1 MIDHHVVGTCD
12 DPGVLLTDGRAFDAE
27 LVRRSRRLDLVMLHL
42 PMENL
47 SALPIGDS
55 DSLRVG
61 ELVFA
66 VGHVWGWVGV
76 ATSGIVSGLGE
87 VGGFGGGRRFVQTDA
102 YLAPGNSGGPLVDVQ
117 GQVIGVNAM
126 IFGDLALA
134 VPINAVRAWA
144 ANLHPERCLT

>member
-1 MIDHHVVGTCD
+1 MIGHHLVGTCD
-12 DPGVLLTDGRAFDAE
+12 DPMVLLTDGRAFDAE

-61 ELVFA
+61 T
-66 VGHVWGWVGV
+66 GWGGYL
-76 ATSGIVSGLGE
+76 GIASGLGE
-87 VGGFGGGRRFVQTDA
+87 VGGFGGGRRFVQNEA

-117 GQVIGVNAM
+117 GRVIGVNAM
-126 IFGDLALA
+126 IFGHLALA
-134 VPINAVRAWA
+134 VPINAVRAGA
-144 ANLHPERCLT
+144 ANPHLERCLT

>member
-12 DPGVLLTDGRAFDAE
+12 DPMVLLTDGRAFDAE

-47 SALPIGDS
+47 FALPIGDS

-66 VGHVWGWVGV
+66 VGHVWGRVGV
-76 ATSGIVSGLGE
+76 ATSVLCPDSARSEAAVEEGGLCRPTPTSRLATPA
-87 VGGFGGGRRFVQTDA
+87 GRSST
-102 YLAPGNSGGPLVDVQ
+102 S
-117 GQVIGVNAM
+117 
-126 IFGDLALA
+126 
-134 VPINAVRAWA
+134 RAGS
-144 ANLHPERCLT
+144 